1 MSNIVYNEK
10 EEAFELPYKLWDSTM
25 TVRFYTESEEDI
37 MGNISDIAVKLETLG
52 GSRKKIAS
60 LIAGEGYYEGSEESL
75 SENLTLD
82 SVYVDMDEDDIIV
95 CFTVSSSD
103 GYMKPQN
110 IELIDGEFE
119 IVQNLY

>member
-1 MSNIVYNEK
+1 MSNISYNK
-10 EEAFELPYKLWDSTM
+10 EQEAFELPYKLWDNIM

-37 MGNISDIAVKLETLG
+37 MGNISDIAMKLETLG
-52 GSRKKIAS
+52 GSRKKIAA
-60 LIAGEGYYEGSEESL
+60 LIAGEGYYEGSEEAL

-82 SVYVDMDEDDIIV
+82 SVYVDMDDEDIIV

>member
-10 EEAFELPYKLWDSTM
+10 EESFELPYKLWGNTM

-37 MGNISDIAVKLETLG
+37 MANISDIAVKLETLG

-75 SENLTLD
+75 SENLSLD

-103 GYMKPQN
+103 GYMKTQS

>member
-1 MSNIVYNEK
+1 MSNISYNK
-10 EEAFELPYKLWDSTM
+10 EQEAFELPYKLWDNTM

-37 MGNISDIAVKLETLG
+37 MANISDIAVKLETLG

-75 SENLTLD
+75 SENLSLD